1 MNVFSIFFWI
11 ILFVV
16 NCLCIKFT
24 SLLININTNVKGE
37 LLKIHFIGID
47 NLNTKHINQLLNF
60 HLF

>member
-60 HLF
+60 YLF